1 MLNFAIQTVING
13 VALAVAA
20 WAVPGITVGNG
31 QASSSTVV
39 TLLVVGLIFGIVN
52 AIVRPLTKLLS
63 LPLIILTLG
72 LFIFVVN
79 ALMLQFTSWLAGVLG
94 VGFHVQHF
102 FWDAVWG
109 ALIVTFVSMVLGF
122 LRRDTP

>member
-20 WAVPGITVGNG
+20 WVVPGITVGNG
-31 QASSSTVV
+31 RATSATVV
-39 TLLVVGLIFGIVN
+39 TLLVVALIFGLVN
-52 AIVRPLTKLLS
+52 AIVRPLTKLLT

-102 FWDAVWG
+102 FWDAVLG
-109 ALIVTFVSMVLGF
+109 ALIVTLVSMVLGV
-122 LRRDTP
+122 LRRD